1 MFRTRSSISKG
12 VLMETRHEGF
22 ESTGTDA
29 GGTVVHLLG
38 GPYVTKCG
46 TRLDVPEGSKRLLA
60 FLALRRARVER
71 CHVAGALWPH
81 GDDHRASG
89 NLRSA
94 LWRLRGA
101 NIDVFDADKWSLS
114 LRDGVTVDVHDVAD
128 GASRLIAGG
137 ALPTDSELVPSF
149 IQALDLLP
157 GCYDDWAI
165 IERER
170 LRQRILHALEA
181 LSRQLAGRR
190 RYAEAVEA
198 ALAAIHVEPLRES
211 AQRVLLEAHIGEANW
226 VEARRSFVTYRDLV
240 WRELGVEPS
249 RELAE
254 IVGLP
259 AEALSTA
266 QLRTPAAALR
276 TG

>member
-1 MFRTRSSISKG
+1 
-12 VLMETRHEGF
+12 METRHDVQAG
-22 ESTGTDA
+22 ESAGC

-38 GPYVTKCG
+38 GPYVTKDR

-60 FLALRRARVER
+60 FLALRRGRVER
-71 CHVAGALWPH
+71 CHAAGALWPH

-101 NIDVFDADKWSLS
+101 KIDVFDADKWSLS
-114 LRDGVTVDVHDVAD
+114 LRDGVAVDVHDVSDCA
-128 GASRLIAGG
+128 GRLIGDC
-137 ALPTDSELVPSF
+137 ALPGDLAMVPTF
-149 IQALDLLP
+149 TKALDLLP
-157 GCYDDWAI
+157 GCYDDWAV

-181 LSRQLAGRR
+181 LSRQLAAAGH
-190 RYAEAVEA
+190 YAAAVEA
-198 ALAAIHVEPLRES
+198 ALVAIHVEPLRES

-226 VEARRSFVTYRDLV
+226 VEARRGFVTYRDLV
-240 WRELGVEPS
+240 RRELGVEPS
-249 RELAE
+249 HELAE
-254 IVGLP
+254 IVGLAP
-259 AEALSTA
+259 EAPPTA
-266 QLRTPAAALR
+266 RLRAPAAVLR